1 MQAELLT
8 IGAELLNGATVN
20 TNAAYLARRLAEAGL
35 SCQRQVAVSDE
46 RAPLRRVLRESVNR
60 GNLLITTGGLGPTFD
75 DVTMEVIAEVTQRP
89 LVYVPTVAA
98 AIRRFYTRRHRRL
111 QRIAL
116 RQAYLP
122 QGAEALPN
130 PLGTAPG
137 MWLSEPPHLLIAL
150 PGVPSEMR
158 VIMEQSVLPRLKRLQ
173 GQPAIESRTLRTVG
187 LVELSIEA
195 ILRRIR
201 IPKNMQI
208 GLYPNL
214 RMVDIRLTA
223 TASSRGAAGRAL
235 AACLT
240 PLRRA
245 LGSSIYAEGDETLEG
260 VVGTLL
266 VKRHRTLAVAESCTG
281 GLVSHSLTNVPGSSR
296 YLRGSIVAYDNRLK
310 SQQLH
315 VPASLLARFGAV
327 SAPVAGA
334 MAKGARQLADAD
346 LGLAITGIAGPSGGT
361 ATKPVGLVFLGLA
374 DGRRTMSRRCQF
386 FGDRGAI
393 KAQATQAALD
403 WLRRSLLFE
412 REFGKHGVAR
422 TSRTEDAVIEGKRRH
437 LPRGGRL
444 P

>member
-1 MQAELLT
+1 MNAMQVELLT

-20 TNAAYLARRLAEAGL
+20 TNAAYLARRLAEVGL

-46 RAPLRRVLRESVNR
+46 RAPLLRALRESMTR
-60 GNLLITTGGLGPTFD
+60 CDLLITTGGLGPTFD
-75 DVTMEVIAEVTQRP
+75 DVTMEVIAEVIQRP

-111 QRIAL
+111 QRVAL

-137 MWLSEPPHLLIAL
+137 MWLSEPPRLLIAL

-158 VIMEQSVLPRLKRLQ
+158 VIMEQSVLPRLKRLK

-201 IPKNMQI
+201 IPENVQI

-223 TASSRGAAGRAL
+223 TASSHDAARRAL
-235 AACLT
+235 ATCLT

-245 LGSSIYAEGDETLEG
+245 LGPSIYAEGDETLEG
-260 VVGTLL
+260 VVGGLL
-266 VKRHRTLAVAESCTG
+266 AKRHLTLAVAESCTG

-296 YLRGSIVAYDNRLK
+296 YLRGSIVAYHNRLK

-315 VPASLLARFGAV
+315 VPASLLVRFGAV
-327 SAPVAGA
+327 SAPVVGA
-334 MAKGARQLADAD
+334 MAKGARELADAD

-361 ATKPVGLVFLGLA
+361 TTKPVGLVFLGLA
-374 DGRRTMSRRCQF
+374 DGRRTMSRHCQF
-386 FGDRGAI
+386 FGDRAAI
-393 KAQATQAALD
+393 KSQATQAALD
-403 WLRRSLLFE
+403 WLRRYLL
-412 REFGKHGVAR
+412 
-422 TSRTEDAVIEGKRRH
+422 I
-437 LPRGGRL
+437 
-444 P
+444 